1 MLEFACKTE
10 RSLYYTLKLAH
21 MEDVYYR
28 VRSEEDARGKITF
41 IVEFYVDESRHE
53 ELTRKQHNIVY

>member
-1 MLEFACKTE
+1 MLKFACKTE

-21 MEDVYYR
+21 MECVDFLVTS
-28 VRSEEDARGKITF
+28 SEDERGKITF
-41 IVEFYVDESRHE
+41 YVEFCVDESRYE